1 MQNKICYNKLNKKG
15 GLKMKK
21 FCLLILGFFLVFS
34 FSCKKSSKEVTFDVK
49 QEFSNIQK
57 QWTELMSIREEI
69 LAVKGKIN
77 ILEDFKNNP
86 KKYKKE
92 ELPQETIETLT
103 ANLDELKKIKYEPKY
118 NSFMDNLTIFLDKT
132 LNDEKLKNEP
142 EVLKA
147 VRLYSDECILT
158 GEEFIK
164 EGGKY
169 KEAIDIYNQALSL
182 DPNYELLKTKIKEAE
197 DFRFIKKERFDQVK
211 NGMTMEEVKAICG
224 YPNVSYIQE
233 KEHKG
238 KKIIAWYYPKEGQK
252 AAGIFFSNGKVYNK
266 YWEEK
271 K

>member
-1 MQNKICYNKLNKKG
+1 
-15 GLKMKK
+15 MKN
-21 FCLLILGFFLVFS
+21 FFSLILGFFLVFC

-57 QWTELMSIREEI
+57 QRAELKSIREEI
-69 LAVKGKIN
+69 LALKEKIN

-92 ELPQETIETLT
+92 ELPQESIETLM
-103 ANLDELKKIKYEPKY
+103 ASLEELKKTKYDPNY
-118 NSFMDNLTIFLDKT
+118 NSFMDNLTLFLDKT
-132 LNDEKLKNEP
+132 LNDEKLKNEA
-142 EVLKA
+142 EVSQA
-147 VRLYSDECILT
+147 IRLYSDECIST

-182 DPNYELLKTKIKEAE
+182 DPDYEILKTKIKEAE

-233 KEHKG
+233 REEKG
-238 KKIIAWYYPKEGQK
+238 KKVTAWFYPKEGQK
-252 AAGIFFSNGKVYNK
+252 AAGIFFSGGKVYNK